1 MATKSL
7 IVVNKVVLSD
17 QEEDV
22 MLDVPGE
29 VVFLREVLED
39 DYVEGGTKERDNHL
53 FWPKHWCYEETR
65 AIASRKNY
73 FSSVAYTTF
82 LFCEV
87 SAMVNLSVWYALS
100 IGIDRMIYNV
110 ILKSDEKHGESMLLL

>member
-7 IVVNKVVLSD
+7 IVVNKVFLLD

-29 VVFLREVLED
+29 VVFLREVPED

-53 FWPKHWCYEETR
+53 F
-65 AIASRKNY
+65 
-73 FSSVAYTTF
+73 
-82 LFCEV
+82 
-87 SAMVNLSVWYALS
+87 
-100 IGIDRMIYNV
+100 
-110 ILKSDEKHGESMLLL
+110 

>member
-1 MATKSL
+1 MPAAATSEAQRPGDARVRERSSGGCYFIPRAILKGGGVLAMACTHSSGRADPEGRRHL
-7 IVVNKVVLSD
+7 D

-53 FWPKHWCYEETR
+53 F
-65 AIASRKNY
+65 
-73 FSSVAYTTF
+73 
-82 LFCEV
+82 
-87 SAMVNLSVWYALS
+87 
-100 IGIDRMIYNV
+100 
-110 ILKSDEKHGESMLLL
+110 